1 MINLINANKLYIRNP
16 WWRDS
21 NFLFDE
27 KGWIRRDLYFELER
41 NMEQPLALSILGL
54 RRVGKSTILK
64 QLINKLFAE
73 GKDPKRIFYYL
84 FDDLE
89 QINTSENLD
98 ALLSMYFEQILQE
111 PLHALSSPV
120 YIFFDE
126 IQYVPDWQTILKRYY
141 DLSEKKIKFI
151 ISGSQS
157 VLLEGKNKETM
168 AGRIF
173 DYYLP
178 PLSFDEFMKIKEE
191 KSSNDK
197 IDLFDLTK
205 DFHTL
210 SRFNFGE
217 ISKME
222 ELAREYV
229 LWGQFPEC
237 LKMPQ
242 DGSSAAS
249 YIRESVVGKIL
260 QDIIVIYKIRKPDD
274 FKIVAYYF
282 INNSS
287 SIFEVDNIARE
298 VGISPLTINKYI
310 KYLTKG
316 YLMDILYKEHRT
328 IVKRGRI
335 LKKAYATSP
344 NFTSSINGYSF
355 SNFDQAPEAFG
366 KIMEGAVFDL
376 IKSRYGNN
384 IIEKANVF
392 FWRNGKKEIDF
403 IVSKGKERVP
413 VEVKFSNNIS
423 LKELKPIVE
432 YLTDKKIPYG
442 VVVTK
447 KDIGERIVSGQKL
460 YFIPC
465 HLFLQMF

>member
-16 WWRDS
+16 WWSDPGFRF
-21 NFLFDE
+21 NE

-64 QLINKLFAE
+64 QLMNKLFAKGE
-73 GKDPKRIFYYL
+73 DPKRIFYYL

-157 VLLEGKNKETM
+157 VLLEGKGKETM

-178 PLSFDEFMKIKEE
+178 PLSFDEFMKIKGE

-197 IDLFDLTK
+197 IDLFDLAK
-205 DFHTL
+205 DFHNL
-210 SRFNFGE
+210 SKFNFGE

-222 ELAREYV
+222 ESAREYA

-249 YIRESVVGKIL
+249 YVRESVVGKIL
-260 QDIIVIYKIRKPDD
+260 QDIIIIYKIRKPDD

-287 SIFEVDNIARE
+287 SIFEIDNIARE

-310 KYLTKG
+310 RYLTKG
-316 YLMDILYKEHRT
+316 YLVDILYKEHRT
-328 IVKRGRI
+328 IIKRGRI

-344 NFTSSINGYSF
+344 NFISSINGYVF
-355 SNFDQAPEAFG
+355 SSFDQIPEAFG
-366 KIMEGAVFDL
+366 KIIEGTVLGL

-384 IIEKANVF
+384 SAGKENVF
-392 FWRNGKKEIDF
+392 FWRDGQKEIDF
-403 IVSKGKERVP
+403 IISKGKAKIP
-413 VEVKFSNNIS
+413 VEVKFSNNLS
-423 LKELKPIVE
+423 LKELKPIIE
-432 YLTDKKIPYG
+432 YLSDKKIPYG

-447 KDIGERIVSGQKL
+447 KDMGEKTVNGQRL
-460 YFIPC
+460 YFIPYY
-465 HLFLQMF
+465 LFLRMF